1 MTGNPQATRTRQSPT
16 RPLKVLVDGR
26 IWTDRKGFQSALKG
40 IRDEL
45 GDDAMLIVLDRPGV
59 NQRAVT
65 QWLNWGNPVT
75 LIPSYRPMSG
85 SKTHVNGMVHNQL
98 ALDEGPDL
106 VVVFLMGNCPS
117 ATDLAQR
124 AEKMGIEVRRYTA

>member
-45 GDDAMLIVLDRPGV
+45 GDDAMLIVLDRPG
-59 NQRAVT
+59 
-65 QWLNWGNPVT
+65 
-75 LIPSYRPMSG
+75 
-85 SKTHVNGMVHNQL
+85 
-98 ALDEGPDL
+98 
-106 VVVFLMGNCPS
+106 
-117 ATDLAQR
+117 
-124 AEKMGIEVRRYTA
+124 